1 MELLDRYLQAV
12 KFWLPKSQRDDI
24 IAELSEDIQSQIEEK
39 EAELGHKLDESDVEA
54 VLKNLGHPLL
64 IAERYLPSQQYLIG
78 PVLFPV
84 YRLVLK
90 MLLCGYIAPWL
101 LLWIGLLIFDPYR
114 AEHSGLTQIANLRSL
129 WLIML
134 YSVFLITAAFAF
146 VERFKLKSWLVKGWN
161 PRKLPA
167 VRDPNRISRS
177 DSTFELAGSIVY
189 IALWLNLM
197 SSATVFNIAGG
208 RITLAPA
215 TRYFVWAIFFLA
227 IAGIGVCSVNLFRP
241 YWTRLRASV
250 RLAIDSI
257 GWIALCWILKVQP
270 LLEISAPG
278 LSAEEAAKLT
288 AVINGSIMGKVF
300 WFVLAT
306 GAVVVFVGIR
316 RVIRVKPRRFRPPH
330 VSLQSSHSQLW

>member
-12 KFWLPKSQRDDI
+12 KFWLPKAQRGDI
-24 IAELSEDIQSQIEEK
+24 IAELSEDIRCQLEEK
-39 EAELGHKLDESDVEA
+39 EAELGRKLGESDLEA
-54 VLKNLGHPLL
+54 VLKSLGHPLL

-101 LLWIGLLIFDPYR
+101 LLWIGLLLFDPYH
-114 AEHSGLTQIANLRSL
+114 AEPGLRQIANLRSL

-146 VERFKLKSWLVKGWN
+146 VERFKLKSWLVKDWN

-197 SSATVFNIAGG
+197 STATVFHIAGG
-208 RITLAPA
+208 RITLASA
-215 TRYFVWAIFFLA
+215 TRYFVWTIFFLA

-241 YWTRLRASV
+241 YWTRLRASL
-250 RLAIDSI
+250 RLAIDSV
-257 GWIALCWILKVQP
+257 GWIALCWLLKVQP

-278 LSAEEAAKLT
+278 LSAEEAARLT
-288 AVINGSIMGKVF
+288 AMINGSIMAKVF

-316 RVIRVKPRRFRPPH
+316 RIIRVKPTKFHPPQ
-330 VSLQSSHSQLW
+330 VSLQSTHSQLW

>member
-24 IAELSEDIQSQIEEK
+24 IAELSEDIRSQLDEK
-39 EAELGHKLDESDVEA
+39 EAELGRKLGESDVEA

-90 MLLCGYIAPWL
+90 MLLLGYVVPWL
-101 LLWIGLLIFDPYR
+101 LVWIGLLIFQPSYR
-114 AEHSGLTQIANLRSL
+114 AEHPGLGQIANLRSL

-134 YSVFLITAAFAF
+134 YSLFLITAAFAF
-146 VERFKLKSWLVKGWN
+146 VERFKLKSWLVKDWN

-189 IALWLNLM
+189 VALWLNLM
-197 SSATVFNIAGG
+197 SSATVFEVAGG

-215 TRYFVWAIFFLA
+215 TRYFIWIISFLA
-227 IAGIGVCSVNLFRP
+227 IAGIGVSSVNLFRP
-241 YWTRLRASV
+241 YWTRLRASI
-250 RLAIDSI
+250 RLGINSI
-257 GWIALCWILKVQP
+257 GWIAFCWLLKVQP
-270 LLEISAPG
+270 LLEISVPG
-278 LSAEEAAKLT
+278 LSVEVLPNKKPGGLLPWPTGCACCAAARAGWT
-288 AVINGSIMGKVF
+288 SA
-300 WFVLAT
+300 
-306 GAVVVFVGIR
+306 
-316 RVIRVKPRRFRPPH
+316 RP
-330 VSLQSSHSQLW
+330 SDRGCR